1 MQLSVAETT
10 KQNIFIHE
18 FIQPK
23 HASNPWKLTVQNG
36 SQVGGDRALGSK
48 AEGPD
53 TTAYHTATISRGEGS
68 PGLVN
73 PGQPEIPV
81 SEKISR
87 HQLTT
92 CPLAL
97 FSTPRA
103 EGHRGEPFCLV
114 KAKKKKKNLNSIWG
128 VKGLGCGLLALLIP
142 ALCQKRSLVLGG
154 HGEEGGGARNYPK
167 HCLTA
172 TRLIQQAGRRPHR
185 QAE

>member
-87 HQLTT
+87 HRLTT

-97 FSTPRA
+97 FSSPRA

-114 KAKKKKKNLNSIWG
+114 KAKKKKKP
-128 VKGLGCGLLALLIP
+128 KQHLGCKRFRMWPPSP
-142 ALCQKRSLVLGG
+142 ADSCQERSLVLGG

-172 TRLIQQAGRRPHR
+172 SRLIQQAGRRPHR